1 MIVFIN
7 HGYGTFWSFNLAKEN
22 HHSLCEN
29 HSCIHY
35 IAVHYIYIYTYTYT
49 YTYAYPC
56 TCTYTYTYIYMYIHM
71 YTYIYISADPSHLQG
86 ERAREKVAL
95 TILLH
100 SGGSSLASNASRRLR
115 RRLLLHSGSSVK
127 CPAAPLPEAFAAF
140 WTLSKSFSSGFRKQ
154 R

>member
-1 MIVFIN
+1 MDMEPFGHLTWQRRITI
-7 HGYGTFWSFNLAKEN
+7 
-22 HHSLCEN
+22 LCARII
-29 HSCIHY
+29 HAYITLQCI
-35 IAVHYIYIYTYTYT
+35 TYTYT
-49 YTYAYPC
+49 YTHTHTHTHTHAHAHAH
-56 TCTYTYTYIYMYIHM
+56 THTH
-71 YTYIYISADPSHLQG
+71 TYIYICIHIYIYIYADLSHLQG

>member
-1 MIVFIN
+1 MTQIREDLKIPSPPHHHVFSTCHLLNTAI
-7 HGYGTFWSFNLAKEN
+7 EN
-22 HHSLCEN
+22 TTSAHN
-29 HSCIHY
+29 
-35 IAVHYIYIYTYTYT
+35 VYIYIY
-49 YTYAYPC
+49 
-56 TCTYTYTYIYMYIHM
+56 IMHIM
-71 YTYIYISADPSHLQG
+71 YISADPSHLQG

-95 TILLH
+95 FCRIAVAADPSHLQGERAREKVALSILPH
-100 SGGSSLASNASRRLR
+100 SGSSSLASNASRRLR

>member
-1 MIVFIN
+1 MTQVREDLKIPSPPHHHVFSTCHLLN
-7 HGYGTFWSFNLAKEN
+7 TAMEN
-22 HHSLCEN
+22 TTS
-29 HSCIHY
+29 
-35 IAVHYIYIYTYTYT
+35 VHNVYIYIYL
-49 YTYAYPC
+49 
-56 TCTYTYTYIYMYIHM
+56 MYIM
-71 YTYIYISADPSHLQG
+71 YISADPSHMQG

-95 TILLH
+95 SILLH
-100 SGGSSLASNASRRLR
+100 SGSSSLASNASRRLR